1 MCLTMLRVGPMFF
14 KPRIIVLWGLALAG
28 LIAFGGLMASR
39 EAERPAPFI
48 SGTGGP
54 QLAAFD
60 LVDQNG
66 VRVQKGDLLGKPA
79 VLFFGFTFCPD
90 VCPTTLAAMTSDLAK
105 LGPEADRIATFFVS
119 VDPARDTPAV
129 MKAYLEPFDARIR
142 GLTGDPAQV
151 AALAR
156 PLGIYFAKV
165 DTGGGS
171 YTVDHSALM
180 VLLDSRGQFFGT
192 VAYDEARDVA
202 VMKLQRLARE
212 GYR

>member
-1 MCLTMLRVGPMFF
+1 MFF
-14 KPRIIVLWGLALAG
+14 KPRILVLWGLALAG
-28 LIAFGGLMASR
+28 LIAFGGLLASR
-39 EAERPAPFI
+39 EASKPATVIP
-48 SGTGGP
+48 GTGGP

-66 VRVQKGDLLGKPA
+66 VRVQKGDLLGRPV

-90 VCPTTLAAMTSDLAK
+90 VCPTTLAAMTADLAK
-105 LGPEADRIATFFVS
+105 LGPDGDRIATVFVS

-129 MKAYLEPFDARIR
+129 LKAYLEPFDARIR

-165 DTGGGS
+165 ETGGGT

-192 VAYDEARDVA
+192 IAYEESREVA
-202 VMKLQRLARE
+202 VMKLKRLASE